1 MTGKMLKDLGCNN
14 IADKNKSLL
23 KEFSMES
30 IIQEDPDYIFV
41 VPMGNSDELADKNR
55 KETVEKNPAWNGLRA
70 VKNNHYIILPKE
82 MFLYKPDAKWG
93 ESYEYLSNILS
104 GEKK

>member
-23 KEFSMES
+23 KEFNLES

-41 VPMGNSDELADKNR
+41 VPMGNNDELAKKNLR
-55 KETVEKNPAWNGLRA
+55 ETVEKNPAWNGLRA
-70 VKNNHYIILPKE
+70 VKNSHYIILPKE